1 MNALTDQQLLRD
13 YTEHRSEAA
22 FAEFVRRH
30 IDLVYSAARRMVCDP
45 HLAEDVTQ
53 GVFVAF
59 AQNARQLSGR
69 PVLSGWL
76 HRTAQNLAAKAVRT
90 DVRRRTREQEAAAM
104 NELLST
110 ESDAAWDQIAPQL
123 DAALGELNE
132 PDRDALFLRY
142 FEKKSAREMALA
154 LGISDEAAQKRVSR
168 AVERLREF
176 FTKRGITVGASGLAT
191 LVSANAVQAAPVG
204 LVLTISTAALA
215 GTTIATTATATA
227 TKAFAMTTLQKTI
240 VTATVA
246 VLAGVGVYEAR
257 QASHWRAR
265 IQAIQ
270 QESRPLPAS
279 SNEAALLA
287 LQGKLDVLAA
297 QNAALTNA
305 LAQANADNTRLE
317 MEREQAK
324 RAAALFKELA
334 DQANSKDTNP
344 TNAYPTARH
353 VWAAFGKM
361 GRLAALAKQDDST
374 LSPEE
379 KSALEAARMKAF
391 DDLPNLVKAAK
402 QLDAGNSSEGDL
414 QSDELMDKI
423 ACLLYGALNLDEQQ
437 FNEVYGVMEKI
448 GQEAKQKGLS
458 KETPAPEAAEAIK
471 QIMEQWKAET
481 QTLLTPEQARIF
493 AEVVTHMQV
502 QPGNLGF
509 NFDF

>member
-1 MNALTDQQLLRD
+1 VNSLADSQLLRD
-13 YTEHRSEAA
+13 YTERRSDAA
-22 FAEFVRRH
+22 FAELVRRH
-30 IDLVYSAARRMVCDP
+30 VDFVYSAALRMVRDA

-53 GVFVAF
+53 GVFVAL
-59 AQNARQLSGR
+59 AQNARQLTER

-76 HRTAQNLAAKAVRT
+76 HRTAQNLAANTIRS
-90 DVRRRTREQEAAAM
+90 DVRRRAREQEAAAM
-104 NELLST
+104 NDLLANQ
-110 ESDAAWDQIAPQL
+110 SDALWEHIAPQL
-123 DAALGELNE
+123 DAALGELSE
-132 PDRDALFLRY
+132 PDRDALLLRY
-142 FEKKSAREMALA
+142 FERKSAREMAQT
-154 LGISDEAAQKRVSR
+154 LGVSDEAAQKRVSR

-176 FTKRGITVGASGLAT
+176 FAKRGVTIGASGL
-191 LVSANAVQAAPVG
+191 VVVISANAVQAAPVG
-204 LVLTISTAALA
+204 LGVTIATAAVLA
-215 GTTIATTATATA
+215 GTALATTATATA
-227 TKAFAMTTLQKTI
+227 TKAIAMTTLQKTL

-257 QASHWRAR
+257 QAAHWRAR
-265 IQAIQ
+265 ITAIQ
-270 QESRPLPAS
+270 QESRPLPS
-279 SNEAALLA
+279 LLA

-344 TNAYPTARH
+344 TNEYPTARH

-361 GRLAALAKQDDST
+361 GRLAALSKEDDSK

-391 DDLPNLVKAAK
+391 DGLPNLVKAAR
-402 QLDAGNSSEGDL
+402 QFDAASSSGTDL
-414 QSDELMDKI
+414 RTDELMDEV
-423 ACLLYGALNLDEQQ
+423 ACLLYGALNLDEPQ
-437 FNEVYGVMEKI
+437 FNQVYGVMQRL
-448 GQEAKQKGLS
+448 GQKAKQKGLS
-458 KETPAPEAAEAIK
+458 KETPAPEASEALK

-493 AEVVTHMQV
+493 AEVVTHFQV
-502 QPGNLGF
+502 EPGKFGF
-509 NFDF
+509 NFNF